1 MEYIILD
8 HEKYNGSYFRKG
20 PNDYDYIEI
29 GTNDWDVMSMTHSNL
44 KGIIVEPIQRY
55 LNNIPPND
63 NVKKVNCAISNNN
76 KEDGFMYYI
85 PPDVIEG
92 ENIVNCFRGMNK
104 LDEFHMGHVSQN
116 LTNFVVK
123 EKCEVMTYF
132 TLLNRYKINYV
143 DFLKIDTEGH
153 DCTIIN
159 NILDDLENYPKY
171 ILPRYI
177 YFENN
182 GLTPMDTR
190 IETMY
195 RLYKYGYI
203 HIYTK
208 DDNTFM
214 YNCTNF
220 YLHNLKKYNISLP
233 TNNHLNNI
241 VASKTHFFHDVH
253 SYMTYGQI
261 DLFINHLNLDVTK
274 ELKKSN
280 IIWTTQ
286 EVTDYEKY
294 YDKNKSLVNIVH
306 GGGFIYSELLLKPK
320 LNLIVKS
327 INDYLFL
334 KQQNTNNIG
343 LFVGKYKS
351 QEKMMIE
358 IYNYRQNN
366 FKKLDK
372 FLMLNGFF
380 NFNAD
385 AVKNTYYK
393 LKKVYSIDLFG
404 YDSELGWTDVLNNS
418 PIENNVLSK
427 YKFYLHLKGNGYL
440 CNSVICA
447 MMVGMPV
454 IMSKDVYVNTLY
466 SQFIPKELVIL
477 CDNDN
482 ITQINENELIPKL
495 DYAISM
501 SDEEYL
507 ELSKKVYVHSTF
519 FREYFNFELKH
530 LYYFMNNLL

>member
-1 MEYIILD
+1 
-8 HEKYNGSYFRKG
+8 
-20 PNDYDYIEI
+20 
-29 GTNDWDVMSMTHSNL
+29 
-44 KGIIVEPIQRY
+44 
-55 LNNIPPND
+55 
-63 NVKKVNCAISNNN
+63 
-76 KEDGFMYYI
+76 
-85 PPDVIEG
+85 
-92 ENIVNCFRGMNK
+92 
-104 LDEFHMGHVSQN
+104 
-116 LTNFVVK
+116 
-123 EKCEVMTYF
+123 
-132 TLLNRYKINYV
+132 
-143 DFLKIDTEGH
+143 
-153 DCTIIN
+153 
-159 NILDDLENYPKY
+159 
-171 ILPRYI
+171 
-177 YFENN
+177 
-182 GLTPMDTR
+182 
-190 IETMY
+190 
-195 RLYKYGYI
+195 
-203 HIYTK
+203 
-208 DDNTFM
+208 
-214 YNCTNF
+214 
-220 YLHNLKKYNISLP
+220 
-233 TNNHLNNI
+233 
-241 VASKTHFFHDVH
+241 
-253 SYMTYGQI
+253 MTYGQI